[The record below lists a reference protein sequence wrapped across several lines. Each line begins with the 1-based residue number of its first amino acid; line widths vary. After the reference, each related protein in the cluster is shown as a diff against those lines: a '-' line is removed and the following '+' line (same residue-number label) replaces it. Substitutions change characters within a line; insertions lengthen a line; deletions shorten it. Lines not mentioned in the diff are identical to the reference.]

1 MNKPVVAELGGKRV
15 LLLDSITWL
24 ASEDAGQIVVTG
36 SHGGRSAGDCA
47 TNVALALCCFND
59 AGVGKERAGI
69 VALDMLQQRGSP
81 GLAYSHDSARV
92 GDALDA
98 WRNGVISHVNPS
110 AATLGFSIGESL
122 QPALRRTFD
131 SSSVAALV
139 TSSVTTS
146 VSTIGGAGAL
156 K

>member
-24 ASEDAGQIVVTG
+24 VSEDAGQIVITG
-36 SHGGRSAGDCA
+36 SHGGRSAGDYA
-47 TNVALALCCFND
+47 TDVVLALCCFND
-59 AGVGKERAGI
+59 AGVGKERAGV
-69 VALDMLQQRGSP
+69 VALDMLQQRGGP
-81 GLAYSHDSARV
+81 GLAYSHNSARV

-110 AATLGFSIGESL
+110 AATLGFCIGEDL
-122 QPALRRTFD
+122 QRAIRRTFG
-131 SSSVAALV
+131 SSSVV
-139 TSSVTTS
+139 G
-146 VSTIGGAGAL
+146 IGATGAL